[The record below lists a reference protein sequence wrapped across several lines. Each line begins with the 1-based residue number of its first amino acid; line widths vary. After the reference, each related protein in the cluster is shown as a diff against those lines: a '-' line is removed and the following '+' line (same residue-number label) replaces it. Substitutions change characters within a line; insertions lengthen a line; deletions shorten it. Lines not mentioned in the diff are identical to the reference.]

1 MKTQVNEW
9 CWCYVCAFVSVCVG
23 QGSVLTSLLLSSSSS
38 FVCRLCVLPPPLLL
52 LAPLPSYQQHF
63 GSSLSARRTSWRLR
77 RPAASAVSRC
87 SWTSPGG
94 KGGLQER
101 IMITQRKNKAIC
113 QRWQA
118 WQRSWRQGRPPRLV
132 TKLSRG
138 SYNVYSIVSEDAA
151 ERR

>member
-1 MKTQVNEW
+1 MKTQVNE
-9 CWCYVCAFVSVCVG
+9 WCYVCAFVSVCVG
-23 QGSVLTSLLLSSSSS
+23 QGSVLTSLLLSLLLHL
-38 FVCRLCVLPPPLLL
+38 FVVCVYCPPPPLLL